1 VVQQQQQ
8 QDSGAF
14 VQRTSFRNPNWRQ
27 EEEEEEE
34 EEEIGRVQWL
44 RVISFFLAV
53 NIHLLLEASLALD
66 MVESL
71 RPVG

>member
-1 VVQQQQQ
+1 VVQQQQ

-34 EEEIGRVQWL
+34 EEEIGRL

-53 NIHLLLEASLALD
+53 NIHLLLEA
-66 MVESL
+66 
-71 RPVG
+71 

>member
-1 VVQQQQQ
+1 VVQQHQQQ

-34 EEEIGRVQWL
+34 EIGRLQWL